1 MENSKFTTLLLVD
14 DNETTLF
21 LNEDVVSEI
30 FPNAEIVTYQSA
42 QTLLNEFESKY
53 TSQDK
58 QLLLF
63 LDLNMDLSGYDFL
76 QELEDELESLPNLEV
91 IILTSSRLK
100 RDVERANVFGCVKG
114 YIEKP
119 LTTEK
124 INQILL

>member
-1 MENSKFTTLLLVD
+1 MDYSKYSTLLLVD

-21 LNEDVVSEI
+21 LNEDVVKDI
-30 FPNAEIVTYQSA
+30 FPTAEIITYLNAE
-42 QTLLNEFESKY
+42 TLLNEFESKF
-53 TSQDK
+53 TTAGQ
-58 QLLLF
+58 QILMF

-76 QELEDELESLPNLEV
+76 QELEDELESLPNLDV

-119 LTTEK
+119 LTVEK
-124 INQILL
+124 IEAVLK